1 MTISSR
7 AVFGFAALLL
17 CAPAVPAARYPP
29 AYARVPR
36 VNTGDVRIRTASKTA
51 SVYVDGGFAGTTD
64 KLKKFPLRPGKHTIE
79 VRESDGRSYR
89 EKIHV
94 IRGRTVELTVN
105 PQ

>member
-1 MTISSR
+1 LASRLCSSAR
-7 AVFGFAALLL
+7 RLFQQRVIPLFMAGF
-17 CAPAVPAARYPP
+17 
-29 AYARVPR
+29 R

-79 VRESDGRSYR
+79 VRESDGRSFR